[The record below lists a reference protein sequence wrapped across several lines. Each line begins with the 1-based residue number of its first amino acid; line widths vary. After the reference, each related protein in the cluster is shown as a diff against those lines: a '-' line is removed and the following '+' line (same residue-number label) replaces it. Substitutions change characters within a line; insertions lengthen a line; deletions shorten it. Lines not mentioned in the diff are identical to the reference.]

1 MEANKAE
8 CSRGGTANK
17 AMLQGRKKK
26 KLKSE
31 TTRRHGTEW
40 EALQS
45 LLIVVCCQMRLT
57 LSSVSSQAAM
67 EQFSLQW
74 QPGSFSFL
82 LSFSLMQ
89 FQSSKQTR
97 HVLSSGS
104 SIPWKMTER
113 GLHSSR
119 SEHIQHRGSEPNTG
133 PLSGVKTIYPS
144 SCKTCCSEMVM
155 FGGKHTA
162 IM

>member
-104 SIPWKMTER
+104 SIPWKMT
-113 GLHSSR
+113 GAACTAAGR
-119 SEHIQHRGSEPNTG
+119 STFSIAGQSLTLDLCQGSKQSTLLPVRPVAPRWLCSVGNT
-133 PLSGVKTIYPS
+133 LQ
-144 SCKTCCSEMVM
+144 
-155 FGGKHTA
+155 
-162 IM
+162 